1 MNRRYTWGSTTL
13 GGGMPPM
20 KDLPIELLRTFLA
33 TVEAGSMA
41 KAARLV
47 ERTPSAVS
55 LQMTK
60 LGELVG
66 RPLFERK
73 GRAQALTHVGEVLV
87 EHARAILQA
96 SDRAMAA
103 FSAERLEGPVRFGT
117 VQDLADVVL
126 PSALAAFA
134 KQYPAITL
142 HVHVAD
148 SAVLIEHAHSG
159 TLDFC
164 VCFRSR
170 HAPRTIRREPMVW
183 LGRRS
188 VASLDPVPL
197 AVLDPPCAFRDAPIA
212 ALKRVQRPHRIVL
225 RTPSLAGLRAALEAG
240 LGVGCR
246 TPLLRSPG
254 IEILG
259 EAEGLPPLPEIAFSL
274 FVPRP
279 LSPAARKLAGLVHRI
294 VARESVH
301 EPTDP
306 AVTVRPENPE
316 PNVIRS
322 VQDPRATSKVG

>member
-1 MNRRYTWGSTTL
+1 
-13 GGGMPPM
+13 M

-41 KAARLV
+41 KAARVV
-47 ERTPSAVS
+47 ERTPSAIS

-66 RPLFERK
+66 RPLFERR
-73 GRAQALTHVGEVLV
+73 GHVQALTRVGEVLV
-87 EHARAILQA
+87 EHARVILDA

-103 FSAERLEGPVRFGT
+103 FSEERLDGPVRFGT

-126 PSALAAFA
+126 PTALAVFA
-134 KQYPAITL
+134 KQYPAVTL

-148 SAVLIEHAHSG
+148 SAVLIEQAQAG

-164 VCFRSR
+164 VCFRSPQ
-170 HAPRTIRREPMVW
+170 ASRTIRREPMVW

-188 VASLDPVPL
+188 VAAMDPVPL

-212 ALKRVQRPHRIVL
+212 ALKRVQRPHRVVL
-225 RTPSLAGLRAALEAG
+225 VTPSLTGLRAALEAG
-240 LGVGCR
+240 LGIGCR
-246 TPLLRSPG
+246 TPLLQSPG

-259 EAEGLPPLPEIAFSL
+259 EAEGLPPLSEVAFSL

-294 VARESVH
+294 VAKEFEL
-301 EPTDP
+301 EPTDQP
-306 AVTVRPENPE
+306 VTRPP
-316 PNVIRS
+316 P
-322 VQDPRATSKVG
+322 DD